1 MKTEENSSI
10 PVTES
15 FGCGCLLA
23 LAGGIL
29 ETYSF
34 IVRGGVFANAQT
46 GNMALLAVRLLEGD
60 LHNALRYFIPVL
72 SFFLG
77 VLLSNLLRIKTRSR
91 LFQWQHFVLL
101 LEILLLLVVGFL
113 PHHEAADFLATTLI
127 SFSCSLQVEA
137 FRKVE
142 GAVYAT
148 TMCTGNLRSGTACLF
163 TYLHTRDKVHG
174 RRAGQYFAII
184 FLFMLGC
191 ALGAAGSF
199 WGREKSVWISCS
211 LLLCVFF
218 LLFRRPA
225 SPDQEETGILPQ

>member
-23 LAGGIL
+23 LAGGVL

-60 LHNALRYFIPVL
+60 LHNALRYFIPVF
-72 SFFLG
+72 SIFLG

-101 LEILLLLVVGFL
+101 LEILLLLAVGFL

-127 SFSCSLQVEA
+127 SFSCSLQVET

-163 TYLHTRDKVHG
+163 TYLHTREKVHG

-199 WGREKSVWISCS
+199 WGREKSVWISCI
-211 LLLCVFF
+211 LLLGVFF

-225 SPDQEETGILPQ
+225 SPDGKESEIYPR

>member
-1 MKTEENSSI
+1 MKTERNSST

-23 LAGGIL
+23 LAGGVL

-60 LHNALRYFIPVL
+60 LHNALRYFIPVF

-77 VLLSNLLRIKTRSR
+77 VLLSNLLRVKTRSR

-101 LEILLLLVVGFL
+101 LEIFLLLAVGFL
-113 PHHEAADFLATTLI
+113 PHHEIADFLATTLI

-148 TMCTGNLRSGTACLF
+148 TMCTGNLRSGTAHLF
-163 TYLHTRDKVHG
+163 TYLHTRDKDHG
-174 RRAGQYFAII
+174 RRAAQYFSII

-191 ALGAAGSF
+191 AIGAAGSL
-199 WGREKSVWISCS
+199 WGREKAIWISCA
-211 LLLCVFF
+211 LLLGVFF

-225 SPDQEETGILPQ
+225 SPDREEVGVSSR

>member
-1 MKTEENSSI
+1 MKTEQNSSI

-23 LAGGIL
+23 LAGGVL

-60 LHNALRYFIPVL
+60 LYNALRYFIPIF

-77 VLLSNLLRIKTRSR
+77 VLLSNLLRVKTRSHF
-91 LFQWQHFVLL
+91 FQWQHFVLL

-148 TMCTGNLRSGTACLF
+148 TMCTGNLRSGTAHLF
-163 TYLHTRDKVHG
+163 TYLHTRDKDHSH
-174 RRAGQYFAII
+174 RAGQYFAII

-199 WGREKSVWISCS
+199 WGREKSVWISCI
-211 LLLCVFF
+211 LLLGVFF

-225 SPDQEETGILPQ
+225 SPDGKESEIYPR

>member
-23 LAGGIL
+23 LAGGVL

-34 IVRGGVFANAQT
+34 IVRGDVFANAQT
-46 GNMALLAVRLLEGD
+46 GNMALLAVRLMEGD
-60 LHNALRYFIPVL
+60 LHNALRYFIPVF

-127 SFSCSLQVEA
+127 SFSCSLQVETL
-137 FRKVE
+137 RKVE

-199 WGREKSVWISCS
+199 WGREKSVWISCI

>member
-1 MKTEENSSI
+1 MKTERNSST

-23 LAGGIL
+23 LAGGVL

-34 IVRGGVFANAQT
+34 VVRGGVFANAQT

-60 LHNALRYFIPVL
+60 LHNALRYFIPVF

-77 VLLSNLLRIKTRSR
+77 VLLSNLLRVKTRSH

-101 LEILLLLVVGFL
+101 LEIFLLLAVGFL
-113 PHHEAADFLATTLI
+113 PHHEMADFLATTLI

-148 TMCTGNLRSGTACLF
+148 TMCTGNLRSGTAHLF
-163 TYLHTRDKVHG
+163 TYLHTRDKAHG
-174 RRAGQYFAII
+174 RRAGQYFSII

-191 ALGAAGSF
+191 AIGAAGSF
-199 WGREKSVWISCS
+199 WGREKAVWISCV
-211 LLLCVFF
+211 LLLGVFF

-225 SPDQEETGILPQ
+225 CPDGEEAGACPR